1 MKHKIPPIFLSFF
14 VCCLL
19 IAGCQISHY
28 DKTADYL
35 GLLEDNRLV
44 YRTFIK
50 QNAMYYTYDF
60 DTKETVHL
68 GRTEG
73 FHLTYDTASLL
84 NNHLYF
90 YDVISGEGPHAK
102 NAFYDV
108 DLTDNTVSEVAVFE
122 MKPDNKT
129 ISTTSSW
136 PFGNTIVTIG
146 YESDSQYCKSSLV
159 YYHTDTKQWS
169 YNSLGVYDSQAN
181 TGIYPLSLYA
191 DGTSLYLIQKEAIE
205 ANQENYYFIQYDTD
219 GNQIRRIPLSGDIL
233 HFVEKG
239 GVWSLYVWED
249 YIYMTNSL
257 AEDFIG
263 HIEGEQITEIAQ
275 AALLK
280 SHSLYPEDAPLFY
293 DRYEKYYYT
302 LDTESAA
309 LIKQP
314 HQLLTSYPSELIKA
328 LANWN
333 YRTHLEQFIT
343 AHDTLVTVLYRHN
356 QPEEKILTTRSQI
369 GEITV

>member
-1 MKHKIPPIFLSFF
+1 
-14 VCCLL
+14 
-19 IAGCQISHY
+19 
-28 DKTADYL
+28 
-35 GLLEDNRLV
+35 
-44 YRTFIK
+44 
-50 QNAMYYTYDF
+50 
-60 DTKETVHL
+60 
-68 GRTEG
+68 
-73 FHLTYDTASLL
+73 
-84 NNHLYF
+84 
-90 YDVISGEGPHAK
+90 
-102 NAFYDV
+102 
-108 DLTDNTVSEVAVFE
+108 
-122 MKPDNKT
+122 
-129 ISTTSSW
+129 
-136 PFGNTIVTIG
+136 
-146 YESDSQYCKSSLV
+146 
-159 YYHTDTKQWS
+159 
-169 YNSLGVYDSQAN
+169 
-181 TGIYPLSLYA
+181 
-191 DGTSLYLIQKEAIE
+191 
-205 ANQENYYFIQYDTD
+205 
-219 GNQIRRIPLSGDIL
+219 
-233 HFVEKG
+233 
-239 GVWSLYVWED
+239 
-249 YIYMTNSL
+249 MTNSL

-333 YRTHLEQFIT
+333 YRTHLDQFIT